1 MSVAFAD
8 FVFDPEGRELSR
20 DGVPLKV
27 DAKLLQLLRYFV
39 AHPGRLI
46 SKRELLEQVWEGRA
60 VADNVLSVSVA
71 KLRKVLGHK
80 PGVSEFIDNSYGR
93 GYRFVC
99 AVRAAP
105 SAIGGHGTIQGAV
118 SAPGST
124 ISPPVP
130 LVGRSAELTRLCA
143 ALDRAEQGRGGLCLL
158 VGEPGIGKTRLCE
171 SLERYARG
179 RGIAVAWGRCQASEG
194 TPPLWPFVQVLREVH
209 GAEVPVN
216 EDTTRVTAETHAALE
231 SNGHAMLSQD
241 GLYAAVRSS
250 HSMIDGVMQGLI
262 RASKHKPLLVF
273 IDDLQWADA
282 ASVRLMS
289 YLVGDLARWPILV
302 VATARGAELAD
313 EKGDRDLIRIS
324 SHANCERIAL
334 SRLEREQVEQ
344 YVSAVFGREAP
355 ELSEAVYARSEG
367 NPFFMIEL
375 LRPFVGHGDN
385 VPSPD
390 ELQVSSATRGLVRD
404 RLAHMPENA
413 REVLSAAAV
422 IGHDFDLGVLSFVT
436 DRPPHELLEALE
448 DSLANETVVP
458 SEDQIGAYAFDHA
471 LIRDV
476 LYADL
481 PIRRRCEWHIRA
493 GQALLKRR
501 ASGGEVSS
509 AELAYHFLSG
519 LPHGEVGV
527 AVGHARDA
535 AAAATR
541 VGAHTDARAL
551 LRRALAALRV
561 AVEPEPAQR
570 SAILLELAIVERMLG
585 DPSYYEHLAQGI
597 ELARQVR
604 LGALLKLAGQFLSPG
619 PGILTDIDADV
630 VLSAAYEV
638 LPEND
643 YSSRAI
649 VLAHLAWTPPSST
662 SARKVAALLD
672 EARQLAERSQDHQA
686 LSVVRDAELFFS
698 AGPATFA
705 RAQAIVAET
714 ERELAAQPK
723 RVEDWRA
730 ISLPVFRVITSS
742 QRGDSAA
749 VERAIQTLSALHA
762 KLNNTELLWHHER
775 LLMIQRM
782 KRGEWASIAGDLE
795 RLRERA
801 QRLRLW
807 SWRAIYALDFGSFL
821 YNTQDISPYA
831 PLARSEIMP
840 REHDSPNS
848 RSIKVR
854 ALAEYGFI
862 PDARDALRAISL
874 EAVRDLPQDRDYL
887 AVLTDLSVAACA
899 AQSIE
904 HAQVLYDLLEPYPEY
919 FAVGISFHCQGS
931 VAHYL
936 GNLAWVLG
944 RPEQAR
950 GLLERGAES
959 NRRFN
964 ALTCLIHNELD
975 LARLL
980 LAPGPVQDLA
990 RARVLLDSIA
1000 ERAGTMGMKPAQNA
1014 ALRLREQVAG

>member
-1 MSVAFAD
+1 VSVAFAD

-99 AVRAAP
+99 AVRAVE
-105 SAIGGHGTIQGAV
+105 SGAGSSHASV
-118 SAPGST
+118 ATQGST

-130 LVGRSAELTRLCA
+130 LVGRSAELTRLCS
-143 ALDRAEQGRGGLCLL
+143 ALDRAEQGRGSLCLV

-179 RGIAVAWGRCQASEG
+179 RGIVVAWGRCQASEG

-209 GAEVPVN
+209 GADLPVPVI
-216 EDTTRVTAETHAALE
+216 EDTTRVTAETHASLE

-282 ASVRLMS
+282 ASVRLLS
-289 YLVGDLARWPILV
+289 YLVGELSRWPILV

-355 ELSEAVYARSEG
+355 ELSAAVYARSEG

-375 LRPFVGHGDN
+375 LRPFMGHGDN

-404 RLAHMPENA
+404 RLAHLPENA

-422 IGHDFDLGVLSFVT
+422 IGHDFDLGVLSYVA

-509 AELAYHFLSG
+509 AELAHHFLSG
-519 LPHGEVGV
+519 LPQGEVGV

-541 VGAHTDARAL
+541 VGAHSDARAL

-585 DPSYYEHLAQGI
+585 DPSYHEHLAQGI

-619 PGILTDIDADV
+619 PGILTDVDADV
-630 VLSAAYEV
+630 VLEAAYEV
-638 LPEND
+638 LPEDD
-643 YSSRAI
+643 YAGRAI
-649 VLAHLAWTPPSST
+649 VLAHQAWTPPNST
-662 SARKVAALLD
+662 SARKVKQLLH
-672 EARQLAERSQDHQA
+672 EARELAQRSQDHAA
-686 LSVVRDAELFFS
+686 LSTVRDAELFFS
-698 AGPATFA
+698 AGPATFP
-705 RAQAIVAET
+705 RAQAIAAEM
-714 ERELAAQPK
+714 ERELATQPK

-742 QRGDSAA
+742 QRGDAAA
-749 VERAIQTLSALHA
+749 VERAIQTLSGLHA

-782 KRGEWASIAGDLE
+782 MRGEWSSIGAELE
-795 RLRERA
+795 RLRDRA

-821 YNTQDISPYA
+821 YNTLDIAEYA
-831 PLARSEIMP
+831 PLVRPEIMP
-840 REHDSPNS
+840 REHDSANS
-848 RSIKVR
+848 RSIKLR
-854 ALAEYGFI
+854 TLAEYGFVA
-862 PDARDALRAISL
+862 DARDALQAITL
-874 EAVRDLPQDRDYL
+874 DALRDLPQDRDYL
-887 AVLTDLSVAACA
+887 AVLTDLSVVACA
-899 AQSIE
+899 ARALE
-904 HAQVLYDLLEPYPEY
+904 HAQVLYELLEPYPDY
-919 FAVGISFHCQGS
+919 FSIGISFHCQGS
-931 VAHYL
+931 IAHYL

-944 RPEQAR
+944 RPEAAR
-950 GLLERGAES
+950 DLLERGAAS
-959 NRRFN
+959 NQRFH
-964 ALTCLIHNELD
+964 ALTMLIHNELD

-980 LAPGPVQDLA
+980 IAPGPVQDAA

-1000 ERAGTMGMKPAQNA
+1000 ERAGAMGMKPAQA
-1014 ALRLREQVAG
+1014 TALRLREQVTGA

>member
-99 AVRAAP
+99 AVRSVESVAGFAANQLGA
-105 SAIGGHGTIQGAV
+105 STQGGTV
-118 SAPGST
+118 
-124 ISPPVP
+124 SPPIP

-143 ALDRAEQGRGGLCLL
+143 ALDRAEQGRGSLCLV

-179 RGIAVAWGRCQASEG
+179 RGIVVAWGRCQASEG

-209 GAEVPVN
+209 GAEVALM
-216 EDTTRVTAETHAALE
+216 EDTTRVIAETHAPVD

-282 ASVRLMS
+282 ASVRLLS
-289 YLVGDLARWPILV
+289 YLVGELSRWPIHV

-355 ELSEAVYARSEG
+355 ELSAAVYARSEG

-375 LRPFVGHGDN
+375 LRPFMGLD

-404 RLAHMPENA
+404 RLAHLPENA

-422 IGHDFDLGVLSFVT
+422 IGHDFDLGVLSLVT
-436 DRPPHELLEALE
+436 DRQPHELLEALE

-509 AELAYHFLSG
+509 AELAHHFLSG
-519 LPHGEVGV
+519 LPHGEVSV

-535 AAAATR
+535 AAAAMR
-541 VGAHTDARAL
+541 LGAYTDARAL

-585 DPSYYEHLAQGI
+585 DPSYHEHLAQGI

-604 LGALLKLAGQFLSPG
+604 LGALLKLAGQFMSPG
-619 PGILTDIDADV
+619 PGILTDVDADV
-630 VLSAAYEV
+630 VLEAAYEV
-638 LPEND
+638 LPEDD

-649 VLAHLAWTPPSST
+649 VLAHQAWTPPNST
-662 SARKVAALLD
+662 SARKVAELLG
-672 EARQLAERSQDHQA
+672 EARRLAQRSQNPHA
-686 LSVVRDAELFFS
+686 LSTVRDAELFFS

-705 RAQAIVAET
+705 RAQAIAAEM

-749 VERAIQTLSALHA
+749 VERAVQQLSALHA
-762 KLNNTELLWHHER
+762 KLNNTELLWHHDR
-775 LLMIQRM
+775 LLMNQRM
-782 KRGEWASIAGDLE
+782 MRGEWSSVGAELE

-821 YNTQDISPYA
+821 FNTLDIAEYA
-831 PLARSEIMP
+831 PLVRPEIMP

-854 ALAEYGFI
+854 ALAEYGFVA
-862 PDARDALRAISL
+862 DARDALEAITL
-874 EAVRDLPQDRDYL
+874 EALRDLPQDRDYL
-887 AVLTDLSVAACA
+887 AVLADLSVAACA
-899 AQSIE
+899 ARSLA
-904 HAQVLYDLLEPYPEY
+904 HAEVLYELLEPYPDY
-919 FAVGISFHCQGS
+919 FAFGISFHCQGS
-931 VAHYL
+931 IAHYL

-944 RPEQAR
+944 QPERAR
-950 GLLERGAES
+950 ELLERGAQS
-959 NRRFN
+959 NQRFN

-975 LARLL
+975 LAKLL
-980 LAPGPVQDLA
+980 IAPGSVQDLP
-990 RARVLLDSIA
+990 RAKLLVESIA
-1000 ERAGTMGMKPAQNA
+1000 ERAGAMGMRPAQAA
-1014 ALRLREQVAG
+1014 ALRLHEQLTTG

>member
-8 FVFDPEGRELSR
+8 FVFDTEGRELSR

-99 AVRAAP
+99 SVRAVE
-105 SAIGGHGTIQGAV
+105 SQGANQV
-118 SAPGST
+118 VASSQVGAISAA
-124 ISPPVP
+124 IP
-130 LVGRSAELTRLCA
+130 LVGRGAELTRLCA
-143 ALDRAEQGRGGLCLL
+143 GLDRAEQGRGGLALL

-179 RGIAVAWGRCQASEG
+179 RGVAVAWGRCQASEG
-194 TPPLWPFVQVLREVH
+194 TPPLWPFVQVLRELH
-209 GAEVPVN
+209 GAEVI
-216 EDTTRVTAETHAALE
+216 EDTTRVIAETHASLDA
-231 SNGHAMLSQD
+231 NGHAMLSQD

-250 HSMIDGVMQGLI
+250 HSMLDGVMQGLI
-262 RASKHKPLLVF
+262 RASKQRPLLVF

-289 YLVGDLARWPILV
+289 YLVGELSRWPILV

-313 EKGDRDLIRIS
+313 EKGDRDLLRIS

-334 SRLEREQVEQ
+334 VRLERDQVEQ
-344 YVSAVFGREAP
+344 YVAAVFGREAP
-355 ELSEAVYARSEG
+355 ALSAAVYARSEG

-375 LRPFVGHGDN
+375 LRPFMGGD
-385 VPSPD
+385 VPSPE

-404 RLAHMPENA
+404 RLAHLPEDA

-422 IGHDFDLGVLSFVT
+422 IGHDFDLGVLSFVSN
-436 DRPPHELLEALE
+436 RPPHELLEALE
-448 DSLANETVVP
+448 DSLANDTVVP
-458 SEDQIGAYAFDHA
+458 SEGQIGAYAFDHA
-471 LIRDV
+471 LIREV

-509 AELAYHFLSG
+509 VELAHHFLSG
-519 LPHGEVGV
+519 LPHGEVSV
-527 AVGHARDA
+527 AISHARDA
-535 AAAATR
+535 AAAAMR
-541 VGAHTDARAL
+541 VGANADARAL

-561 AVEPEPAQR
+561 AVEPDPAQR
-570 SAILLELAIVERMLG
+570 SAILLELAIVERILG
-585 DPSYYEHLAQGI
+585 DPSYHEHLAQGI

-604 LGALLKLAGQFLSPG
+604 LGGPLKLAGQFLSPG
-619 PGILTDIDADV
+619 PGILTDVDADV

-638 LPEND
+638 LPEDD
-643 YSSRAI
+643 YAGRAI
-649 VLAHLAWTPPSST
+649 VLAHQAWTPPFST
-662 SARKVAALLD
+662 SAHKVTQLLSDARKLAQRASDPHAL
-672 EARQLAERSQDHQA
+672 A
-686 LSVVRDAELFFS
+686 VVRDAELYFA

-705 RAQAIVAET
+705 RAQAIAAEV
-714 ERELAAQPK
+714 ERDFAAQAK

-730 ISLPVFRVITSS
+730 ISLPVFRVITSG

-782 KRGEWASIAGDLE
+782 MRGEWSSIGAELE

-821 YNTQDISPYA
+821 FHTQDISEYA
-831 PLARSEIMP
+831 PLVRPEIMP
-840 REHDSPNS
+840 REHDSANS

-854 ALAEYGFI
+854 ALADYGFI
-862 PDARDALRAISL
+862 DDAREALMAFSEDAL
-874 EAVRDLPQDRDYL
+874 RDLPQDRDYL
-887 AVLTDLSVAACA
+887 AVLSDLSVVACA
-899 AQSIE
+899 IGSVP
-904 HAQVLYDLLEPYPEY
+904 HARVLYELLTPYPDY
-919 FAVGISFHCQGS
+919 FAIGISFHCQGS
-931 VAHYL
+931 IAHYL
-936 GNLAWVLG
+936 GNLARVLG
-944 RPEQAR
+944 RPEDAR
-950 GLLERGAES
+950 ALLERGAQQNE
-959 NRRFN
+959 RFG
-964 ALTCLIHNELD
+964 ALTCQIHNELD

-980 LAPGPVQDLA
+980 SEPGSVQDLPRA
-990 RARVLLDSIA
+990 RALLGSLA
-1000 ERAGTMGMKPAQNA
+1000 ERAGAMGMHPARNA
-1014 ALRLREQVAG
+1014 ALRLREQLTG